1 MSCVDFL
8 LETWNLAV
16 SRCGRA
22 TTAKNDT
29 KKRDARAKFV
39 FAFLNVLSFVLVVIT
54 KSLIQGSR
62 NAGGQFYSLFQNRE
76 KYSRSNILQTQDV
89 YLKEIGLLPLKKD
102 DYSFF
107 IGANQWK
114 QLTEEG
120 SIQWCV

>member
-1 MSCVDFL
+1 M
-8 LETWNLAV
+8 AV

-22 TTAKNDT
+22 TTAKNNA

-89 YLKEIGLLPLKKD
+89 YLKEIGSLPFKERRLLILYRRK
-102 DYSFF
+102 SV
-107 IGANQWK
+107 NE
-114 QLTEEG
+114 QLIEGG

>member
-1 MSCVDFL
+1 M
-8 LETWNLAV
+8 AV

-39 FAFLNVLSFVLVVIT
+39 FAFLNVLSFVFLVVVVLVVIT
-54 KSLIQGSR
+54 KSVIQGSR

-76 KYSRSNILQTQDV
+76 KYSITNILQTQDV
-89 YLKEIGLLPLKKD
+89 YLKEIGSLPLKKE

-107 IGANQWK
+107 IGANQ
-114 QLTEEG
+114 
-120 SIQWCV
+120 

>member
-39 FAFLNVLSFVLVVIT
+39 FAFLNVLSFVFLVVVVLVVIT
-54 KSLIQGSR
+54 KSVIQGSR

-76 KYSRSNILQTQDV
+76 KYSITNILQTQDV
-89 YLKEIGLLPLKKD
+89 YLKEIGSLPLKKE

-107 IGANQWK
+107 IGANQWTNS
-114 QLTEEG
+114 L
-120 SIQWCV
+120 